1 MDKKV
6 LEQEGVILK
15 GHFLLTSGLHSDI
28 YFEKF
33 RLLENPGIL
42 KEMVKEII
50 EKNNISNIDYVLGPA
65 VGGIVVA
72 YEFARQLHCKSAY
85 IEKRETMGLFRE
97 TPINENHNIL
107 LVDDVLTT
115 GKSINLSLEVI
126 KNFNNNIKGIAV
138 LIDRS
143 NNASF
148 DYPLYSCLK
157 VEAITYKQEN
167 CPMCKE
173 GLELIRP
180 GGKR

>member
-1 MDKKV
+1 MDKKI

-15 GHFLLTSGLHSDI
+15 GHFLLTSGLHSDV

-33 RLLENPGIL
+33 RLLENPSIL
-42 KEMVKEII
+42 QQMVKETI
-50 EKNNISNIDYVLGPA
+50 ENNNIKNIDYVLGPA

-72 YEFARQLHCKSAY
+72 YEFARQLDCKSAY
-85 IEKRETMGLFRE
+85 IEKRETMGLFRD
-97 TPINENHNIL
+97 TPLNGEHKIL

-126 KNFNNNIKGIAV
+126 EKFNKNIMGIAV

-143 NNASF
+143 KNIQF
-148 DYPLYSCLK
+148 DYPLFSCIK
-157 VEAITYKQEN
+157 VEAKTYTQEE
-167 CPMCKE
+167 CPMCKS
-173 GLELIRP
+173 GMELIRP